1 MELQEM
7 PKDIYEFIT
16 NEELE
21 FAKGIDILGWDW
33 SMADHIK
40 TSFFYKHGRLLNGND
55 DDTPVKNIMKPILNM
70 QYWAEDIDVKDIILY
85 IENPDMYHLSF
96 LVKKYHDD
104 VFIQKNNLDSLFD
117 ELNQSRIDYG
127 AGLAMDIGRARPQR
141 VDLETI
147 AFCNQSNLLTSPIG
161 LKYYMS
167 DSDLQ
172 DMVDRG
178 WGDKKKG
185 ATHDIEETIVLA
197 RNQEGNESTGNIKK
211 PIKEKGKYIE
221 VYLITGNMP
230 QMYLDDKK
238 SDKYIY
244 QTQVVC
250 FYQDKDNNKRGITLL
265 ALKSKNPFK
274 LIKRDEVFGRAL
286 GFGGAEEQ
294 FEPQAWTTYTEIQKK
309 EMIDA
314 AAKIIHLS
322 DDEEFAKRNHNLKG
336 VENNEVLYVGE
347 QKTVKQMDT
356 YPRSIALLDNSI
368 NEWQEY
374 AQEAGGAP
382 NPLMGK
388 EAPSGTPFALQ
399 DLVVQTGKNQHDFR
413 RGQYAKFI
421 EEIYRDWVIPYIA
434 NEITKDQK
442 FLSSLSIEEMQEVSE
457 KMIKL
462 EVNQKVINTAF
473 SGKIIDPEK
482 IEVFKQ
488 KTLEEF
494 MKDNNKFIKI
504 LKGQLK
510 GAKVNIKIN
519 VSGKQKDLQ
528 GMTTAVSNIMR
539 QALATYDP
547 NTKTFAIFDDP
558 RMSKLFN
565 QILEYSNMSAI
576 DFNNYKPAEAQTGV
590 QQPQMQPQQINKP
603 VAQPAT

>member
-1 MELQEM
+1 MELQEI
-7 PKDIYEFIT
+7 PKDIYEFIIDK
-16 NEELE
+16 ELE
-21 FAKGIDILGWDW
+21 FNKGINILGWDW
-33 SMADHIK
+33 SMAEHIK

-55 DDTPVKNIMKPILNM
+55 DDTPVKNIIKPILNM
-70 QYWAEDIDVKDIILY
+70 QYWAEDIDVKDIVLY

-104 VFIQKNNLDSLFD
+104 VFIKENNLDSLFD
-117 ELNQSRIDYG
+117 EINQSRIDYG
-127 AGLAMDIGRARPQR
+127 GGLIMDVGKARPQR
-141 VDLETI
+141 IDLETI
-147 AFCNQSNLLTSPIG
+147 AFCNQSDMLTSPVG

-172 DMVDRG
+172 DMADKG
-178 WGDKKKG
+178 WGDKNKG
-185 ATHDIEETIVLA
+185 ATHTIEEAIVLA
-197 RNQEGNESTGNIKK
+197 RNQEGNESLGNIKK

-221 VYLITGNMP
+221 VYLVNGNMP

-244 QTQVVC
+244 QTQAVC
-250 FYQDKDNNKRGITLL
+250 FYNDKDNNKQGITLL

-286 GFGGAEEQ
+286 GYGGVEEL
-294 FEPQAWTTYTEIQKK
+294 FESQAWTTYTEIQKK
-309 EMIDA
+309 EIIDA
-314 AAKIIHLS
+314 AAKIVHLS
-322 DDEEFAKRNHNLKG
+322 DDEEFAKRNHNLKN
-336 VENNEVLYVGE
+336 VQNNEILYVGE
-347 QKTVKQMDT
+347 QKTVRQMDT

-368 NEWQEY
+368 NEWQAH

-399 DLVVQTGKNQHDFR
+399 NLVVQTGKNQHDFR

-421 EEIYRDWVIPYIA
+421 EEIYRDLIIPYIA

-442 FLSSLSIEEMQEVSE
+442 FLSSLSIEEMQEISE
-457 KMIKL
+457 KMIER
-462 EVNQKVINTAF
+462 EVNKKIINTAF
-473 SGKIIDPEK
+473 SGKLYEAEK
-482 IEVFKQ
+482 IEAFKQ
-488 KTLEEF
+488 EKLEAF

-510 GAKVNIKIN
+510 EAKVNIKID
-519 VSGKQKDLQ
+519 VAGKQKDLQ

-576 DFNNYKPAEAQTGV
+576 DFNNYKPTEAQ
-590 QQPQMQPQQINKP
+590 QQPQQINKP
-603 VAQPAT
+603 VNKPVAQPAT